1 MEFCLE
7 VYLVYICYTHRSSQ
21 NIDLLMKILDN
32 LDIQGESDT
41 RHRDSGGANATRVVF
56 AIWILYSFLIAAS
69 YSGALKAFLTLPV
82 YQPPID
88 TLGDVLDS
96 GLPWGMV
103 SVTSI
108 GCLAPGTKLCVSG
121 AVRRGGGGDD
131 GVKPGG
137 ICHQEDLG

>member
-1 MEFCLE
+1 M
-7 VYLVYICYTHRSSQ
+7 YLVYICYTHRSSLNP
-21 NIDLLMKILDN
+21 NIDLLIKIVDN

-108 GCLAPGTKLCVSG
+108 SVGPNYSNYSTI
-121 AVRRGGGGDD
+121 R
-131 GVKPGG
+131 
-137 ICHQEDLG
+137 